1 MTAREHQV
9 RGLESA
15 MRIRG
20 PAFRLFA
27 AASVATAIVAGDQS
41 HAAQLFENK
50 TIDLVIGYAS
60 GGGYDIYGRL
70 VARHLGRHLPGI
82 PVIVPRNMPG
92 AGSIT
97 AANYI
102 YNNAPKDGTTI
113 GIVTQTLKEE
123 ELLETPGVRYQAGKF
138 TWIGRVTSNVN
149 LSVTWQT
156 SKVKT
161 IDDAMKYEFPVAS
174 NLIAG
179 VLPTV
184 LNNVVGTKFKL
195 INGYAGSNEGMLAME
210 RGETEG
216 AMTTWD
222 TLKVSK
228 KDWLNANKVNI
239 IVQYAPERHR
249 ELPAVPTMVELART
263 QEDKQILE
271 LFSAAASIGR
281 SFVGPPGLSDD
292 RVAALREG
300 FQLMLKDPQFLA
312 EIEKLRLEF
321 DPMSGEK
328 LQQLVDGIRTA
339 SPAVR
344 ERARAAR
351 DLKG

>member
-1 MTAREHQV
+1 MRVLSRTA
-9 RGLESA
+9 
-15 MRIRG
+15 
-20 PAFRLFA
+20 FA
-27 AASVATAIVAGDQS
+27 ALSLATGVAFGGASQ
-41 HAAQLFENK
+41 AAPLFENK
-50 TIDLVIGYAS
+50 TIDLVIGYAA

-70 VARHLGRHLPGI
+70 VARHLGRHLPGN

-123 ELLETPGVRYQAGKF
+123 ELLETPGIRYEAGKF
-138 TWIGRVTSNVN
+138 TWIGRVASNVN
-149 LSVTWQT
+149 LSITWET

-161 IDDAMKYEFPVAS
+161 IDDAMKTEFPVAS

-184 LNNVVGTKFKL
+184 LNSVVGTKFKL

-222 TLKVSK
+222 TLKVSRQT
-228 KDWLNANKVNI
+228 WLNEKKVNI

-249 ELPAVPTMVELART
+249 ELPAVPTMVELAKT

-271 LFSAAASIGR
+271 LFSAAAAIGR
-281 SFVGPPGLSDD
+281 SFIGPPGISID
-292 RVAALREG
+292 RVAALRQG
-300 FQLMLKDPQFLA
+300 FQQMLKDPEFLA
-312 EIEKLRLEF
+312 EVEKLRLDF
-321 DPMSGEK
+321 DPMYGEK
-328 LQQLVDGIRTA
+328 LQQLVDGISIN

>member
-1 MTAREHQV
+1 MTARRRKV
-9 RGLESA
+9 RGEETVVK
-15 MRIRG
+15 IR
-20 PAFRLFA
+20 AFFFGVFA
-27 AASVATAIVAGDQS
+27 AVAVATTVAAVEGCE
-41 HAAQLFENK
+41 AAQLYENK
-50 TIDLVIGYAS
+50 TIDLVIGYAA

-70 VARHLGRHLPGI
+70 VARHLGRHLPGN

-102 YNNAPKDGTTI
+102 YNNTPKDGTTI

-123 ELLETPGVRYQAGKF
+123 ELLETPGFRYEAGKF

-161 IDDAMKYEFPVAS
+161 IEDAMKHEVPVAS

-179 VLPTV
+179 VLPAV

-210 RGETEG
+210 RGETDG

-228 KDWLNANKVNI
+228 NDWLNDKKVNI
-239 IVQYAPERHR
+239 LVQYAPERHR
-249 ELPAVPTMVELART
+249 ELPAVPTMVELAKT
-263 QEDKQILE
+263 PEDRQILE

-281 SFVGPPGLSDD
+281 SFIGPPGIPGD
-292 RVAALREG
+292 RIAALREG
-300 FQLMLKDPQFLA
+300 FQKMLKDPEFLA
-312 EIEKLRLEF
+312 EIEKLRLDF

-328 LQQLVDGIRTA
+328 LHQLVDSIRVD

>member
-1 MTAREHQV
+1 MVKV
-9 RGLESA
+9 RRL
-15 MRIRG
+15 
-20 PAFRLFA
+20 FLRLFA
-27 AASVATAIVAGDQS
+27 AGSVAAAIAEGVTEGR
-41 HAAQLFENK
+41 AAPSFENK
-50 TIDLVIGYAS
+50 TIELVIGYAA

-70 VARHLGRHLPGI
+70 VARHIGRHLPGN
-82 PVIVPRNMPG
+82 PVVVPRNMPG

-123 ELLETPGVRYQAGKF
+123 ELLETPGIRFEAGKF
-138 TWIGRVTSNVN
+138 TWIGRITSNVN

-156 SKVKT
+156 SRVKT

-228 KDWLNANKVNI
+228 RQWLNERKLNI

-249 ELPAVPTMVELART
+249 ELPEVPTMVELAKT
-263 QEDKQILE
+263 EEDKQILE

-281 SFVGPPGLSDD
+281 SFIAPPGVASD
-292 RVAALREG
+292 RVAAMRAA
-300 FQLMLKDPQFLA
+300 FQQMLKDPEFLA
-312 EIEKLRLEF
+312 EIEKLRLDF

-328 LQQLVDGIRTA
+328 LHQLVDSIGIS

-351 DLKG
+351 DLRN

>member
-1 MTAREHQV
+1 VDAQSTGE
-9 RGLESA
+9 ES
-15 MRIRG
+15 MMKIRWFF
-20 PAFRLFA
+20 FRLFVTV
-27 AASVATAIVAGDQS
+27 SVATSVVTVDGS
-41 HAAQLFENK
+41 EAAQLFENK

-70 VARHLGRHLPGI
+70 VARHLGRHLPGN

-92 AGSIT
+92 AGSLT

-123 ELLETPGVRYQAGKF
+123 ELLETPGIRYEAGKF

-161 IDDAMKYEFPVAS
+161 IADAMKHEVPVAS

-179 VLPTV
+179 VLPAV

-210 RGETEG
+210 RGETDG

-228 KDWLNANKVNI
+228 REWLNEKRVNI
-239 IVQYAPERHR
+239 LVQYAPERHR
-249 ELPAVPTMVELART
+249 ELPAVPTMVELAKT
-263 QEDKQILE
+263 QEDRQILE

-281 SFVGPPGLSDD
+281 SFIGPPGLSSD
-292 RVAALREG
+292 RVKVLREA
-300 FQLMLKDPQFLA
+300 FQQMLKDSEFFA
-312 EIEKLRLEF
+312 EVEKLRLDF

-328 LQQLVDGIRTA
+328 LHQLVEGISID

-351 DLKG
+351 DLKN

>member
-1 MTAREHQV
+1 MIGRRSRV
-9 RGLESA
+9 LETL
-15 MRIRG
+15 
-20 PAFRLFA
+20 FRTGV
-27 AASVATAIVAGDQS
+27 AASVAAVI
-41 HAAQLFENK
+41 AAPDVTHSAALFENK
-50 TIDLVIGYAS
+50 SIELVIGYAS
-60 GGGYDIYGRL
+60 GGGYDVYGRL
-70 VARHLGRHLPGI
+70 VARHLGRHLPGS

-123 ELLETPGVRYQAGKF
+123 ELLETPGVRYETGKF
-138 TWIGRVTSNVN
+138 GWIGRVTSNVN

-161 IDDAMKYEFPVAS
+161 IDDAVKYEFPVAS

-179 VLPTV
+179 VGPTV

-222 TLKVSK
+222 TLKVSRK
-228 KDWLNANKVNI
+228 EWLKEKKVNI
-239 IVQYAPERHR
+239 LVQYAPERHR
-249 ELPAVPTMVELART
+249 ELPTVPAMVELAKT
-263 QEDKQILE
+263 TEDKQILE

-281 SFVGPPGLSDD
+281 SFVAPPGLSSEQTQ
-292 RVAALREG
+292 ALRAG
-300 FQLMLKDPQFLA
+300 FQGMLKDPQFLA
-312 EIEKLRLEF
+312 EVEKLNLDF
-321 DPMSGEK
+321 DPLSGEQLEK
-328 LQQLVDGIRTA
+328 LVEGIDIK
-339 SPAVR
+339 SPAIR
-344 ERARAAR
+344 DRARAAR
-351 DLKG
+351 AMKG